1 MVGSLYIS
9 GLASGLDT
17 DSIINQLMDIERIPL
32 TRLQQRK
39 DQYNVEKNAW
49 HDIYTRLSNL
59 QSKLTDLKLASTFT
73 GMKATSSNTSA
84 LTASAASNA
93 VAGSY
98 KVGIIR
104 LAQAHKVASQKP
116 LVYGT
121 TTQLLTDTFTD
132 AAYTSSV
139 ATLNNLTQDEANGLL
154 KLASGTTGSITSNT
168 ITVDAA
174 NGGRLTLTV
183 NQQERLNANYVYQ
196 YRTFDGTTWSD
207 WQTLGNLNGDGSGIF
222 KSHTLTADI
231 SGNVQQIE
239 INATLNGDFSANVI
253 PMLADWTA
261 TFQPAEPITSNT
273 AALGLSGSFSITV
286 GSETRNIT
294 VNENDSLQSIVSLI
308 NAVPPEGETS
318 PGAGDIVTA
327 SVIDHRLVLTSKTTG
342 AGGVISFSDPD
353 GVLNKLGL
361 VDADGRI
368 LPEAVVQE
376 AQDAVFTVDGL
387 TITRSTN
394 TITDV
399 IQGVTLNLLAV
410 TDTDGNGTIEAAET
424 LSLDIGKDTQ
434 KAVDAVKAMVD
445 QYNSVMD
452 FISTKAGDEGDLQG
466 DPTLARV
473 QSYLWQLMTAEIA
486 GITGSFQT
494 PWSIGISTG
503 ATVGSASL
511 TFDRSGKLTLDTE
524 KLTAALEDDPAAV
537 MAVFTNDSGTG
548 LVDRLDDYL
557 TSLVRS
563 GDGIIT
569 SREKSLQDIMDDLDD
584 QIARMEDRLA
594 IKEEQLRRQFTAME
608 QALATLQS
616 QGNWL
621 AGQIASLSA
630 YQVR

>member
-104 LAQAHKVASQKP
+104 LAQAHKVAS
-116 LVYGT
+116 VE
-121 TTQLLTDTFTD
+121 QLTADDNNSLGFSGTFTIK
-132 AAYTSSV
+132 V
-139 ATLNNLTQDEANGLL
+139 NG
-154 KLASGTTGSITSNT
+154 IVRT
-168 ITVDAA
+168 ITVDA
-174 NGGRLTLTV
+174 G
-183 NQQERLNANYVYQ
+183 
-196 YRTFDGTTWSD
+196 
-207 WQTLGNLNGDGSGIF
+207 
-222 KSHTLTADI
+222 
-231 SGNVQQIE
+231 
-239 INATLNGDFSANVI
+239 
-253 PMLADWTA
+253 
-261 TFQPAEPITSNT
+261 
-273 AALGLSGSFSITV
+273 
-286 GSETRNIT
+286 
-294 VNENDSLQSIVSLI
+294 DSLNSISAKI
-308 NAVPPEGETS
+308 NKSPDEG
-318 PGAGDIVTA
+318 GAGDIVTA
-327 SVIDHRLVLTSKTTG
+327 SVIDHRLVIASKTSG
-342 AGGVISFSDPD
+342 ANGGIQFNDD
-353 GVLNKLGL
+353 ATTHILNSLKIIDATDTTKLLAG
-361 VDADGRI
+361 AEIAR
-368 LPEAVVQE
+368 
-376 AQDAVFTVDGL
+376 AQDAEFTIDGL
-387 TITRSTN
+387 TITRSSN

-486 GITGSFQT
+486 GITGPYQT

-563 GDGIIT
+563 GDGIIP

-608 QALATLQS
+608 QALAALQS